1 MIEAIRRRIGAKL
14 LISYLAIVLLAVAVL
29 LSATQFALPG
39 AFDRHLGGMGP
50 EMMGRIPQVTPGISG
65 MMGQEPGAG
74 QRRGPIPGGPDV
86 MAELYGNFRASFN
99 EALTYSLFAATLAAL
114 VASLFFSRS
123 VVAPLRAMMK
133 ASQRIAEGHYDERVA
148 VTGSDELAQLGERFN
163 RMSARLEQTETMRR
177 QLIGDVSH
185 ELRTPLTAIG
195 GYMEGLMDGV
205 LPASPET
212 YEQVR
217 REAARLSRLV
227 DDLQELS
234 RIESGS
240 YPLDIRPV
248 SLSTLLETTAKRLVR
263 QFEEKQVRLTRSL
276 PADLPPVLA
285 DEDRL
290 TQVLTN
296 LLANALAYT
305 PAGGE
310 VTVSTLKV
318 GDELQVSVTDT
329 GIGILPEHLAH
340 IFDRF
345 YRVDA
350 SRSRASGGGSGIGL
364 TIARHLVEA
373 HGGHMSVHSEGE
385 NKGSVFTFTLPV
397 GK

>member
-14 LISYLAIVLLAVAVL
+14 LISYLAIVLLAMAVL
-29 LSATQFALPG
+29 LSATQFVLPG
-39 AFDRHLGGMGP
+39 AFDRHLAGMGP
-50 EMMGRIPQVTPGISG
+50 EMMNPLE
-65 MMGQEPGAG
+65 GQPAG
-74 QRRGPIPGGPDV
+74 QGQVPRQNPPPPLQQITAD
-86 MAELYGNFRASFN
+86 LYGNFRASFN
-99 EALTYSLFAATLAAL
+99 EALTYSLLAAVLAAL
-114 VASLFFSRS
+114 AVSLFFSRS

-163 RMSARLEQTETMRR
+163 LMSERLEQTETMRR

-195 GYMEGLMDGV
+195 GYMEGLIDGV
-205 LPASPET
+205 LPAEPET

-234 RIESGS
+234 RIEAGA
-240 YPLDIRPV
+240 YPLQIHTV
-248 SLSTLLETTAKRLVR
+248 SLSVPLDTTLKRLAR

-296 LLANALAYT
+296 LLGNALAYT

-310 VTVSTLKV
+310 VSVSAVKV
-318 GDELQVSVTDT
+318 IDQVQVSVRDT
-329 GIGILPEHLAH
+329 GIGIPPEHLPH

-345 YRVDA
+345 YRADP

-373 HGGHMSVHSEGE
+373 QGGHLQAFSEGE
-385 NKGSVFTFTLPV
+385 NKGSVFTFTLPW